1 MKKNYLIPAADVL
14 LLSVEDVLTISVEN
28 EGGADIDCD
37 LSA

>member
-14 LLSVEDVLTISVEN
+14 LLSVEDVLTISVED

-37 LSA
+37 LGA